1 MGQWHTLVDDP
12 FVTVE
17 KSPQIYFKNYILLLS
32 FSIFPSHAENK
43 LKKLNLCSFKYI
55 SDDCLSH
62 KKVKIMLKKLENTKA
77 NSESHMNNI
86 TTSVFYQ

>member
-1 MGQWHTLVDDP
+1 MGQLHTLVDDP

-17 KSPQIYFKNYILLLS
+17 KSPQIYLKNYILLLLL

-43 LKKLNLCSFKYI
+43 FKKLNLCSFKYI

-62 KKVKIMLKKLENTKA
+62 KKVKIMLKKVGKHKNKFRKSYE
-77 NSESHMNNI
+77 
-86 TTSVFYQ
+86 